1 MKKPQSLSQISIV
14 FGKRFDQL
22 DRKKIL
28 EENTYLYDNLSIES
42 VEIELTLRGGKKVII
57 DFEEVLDW
65 EVKMDDIYI
74 DDEILE

>member
-28 EENTYLYDNLSIES
+28 EENTYLYDSLSIEK
-42 VEIELTLRGGKKVII
+42 VNIQLTLHGGEKVII
-57 DFEEVLDW
+57 DFEDVLDW
-65 EVKMDDIYI
+65 NVKMDEIYL

>member
-28 EENTYLYDNLSIES
+28 EENTYLYESLSIEK
-42 VEIELTLRGGKKVII
+42 VDIQLTLHGGKKVVIGF
-57 DFEEVLDW
+57 DDVLDW
-65 EVKMDDIYI
+65 EVKLDEIYI